1 MSAFWSWFIIVLVVI
16 NIAGCAWL
24 LWWTAKRRP
33 GDPAPEQT
41 SHYWD
46 GDITEYNKP
55 LPKWWINLFW
65 LTILFSIG
73 YLVWYPGLGNFA
85 GIGGWSSAGQ
95 HDADVAAFEA
105 RMAPLLARF
114 EGQPID
120 VLARDPDAVAMGR
133 SVFGNYCA
141 TCHGS
146 DARGARGFP
155 NLADGAWNWGGSPEQ
170 ILTSIIDGRQGVMA
184 PMGAV
189 LGSEQ
194 AITEVVVYTQSLS
207 GRRVDPQLA
216 AAGQP
221 RFAVCAACHGAEGRG
236 NTALGAP
243 DLTDGIWTYGGD
255 FASIRESIVNGRHGE
270 MPPHGPIIGETRAR
284 LVGAW
289 VWSLS
294 HPDGEDD
301 AR

>member
-1 MSAFWSWFIIVLVVI
+1 MSGFWSWFIITLVVL

-65 LTILFSIG
+65 LTIIFSIG

-85 GIGGWSSAGQ
+85 GYSGWTSAGQ
-95 HDADVAAFEA
+95 HDADVAAAEE
-105 RMAPLLARF
+105 RLAPIFARF
-114 EGQPID
+114 QGRAID
-120 VLARDPDAVAMGR
+120 DLAGEPEAVALGR

-155 NLADGAWNWGGSPEQ
+155 NLTDGAWNWGGSPDQ
-170 ILTSIIDGRQGVMA
+170 ILTSIIDGREGVMA

-194 AITEVVVYTQSLS
+194 AITETVVYVQSLS

-216 AAGQP
+216 AAGRP
-221 RFAVCAACHGAEGRG
+221 RFMVCAACHGMEGKG
-236 NTALGAP
+236 NPALGAP
-243 DLTDGIWTYGGD
+243 DLTDGVWTYGGD
-255 FASIRESIVNGRHGE
+255 FEAIRHSIVNGRHGQ
-270 MPPHGPIIGETRAR
+270 MPAHGPIIGETRAR
-284 LVGAW
+284 LVGAY
-289 VWSLS
+289 VWSLGQ
-294 HPDGEDD
+294 HEDP
-301 AR
+301 AQ

>member
-1 MSAFWSWFIIVLVVI
+1 MSSFWSWFIITLVAL
-16 NIAGCAWL
+16 NIVGCAWL

-65 LTILFSIG
+65 LTIIFSIG

-85 GIGGWSSAGQ
+85 GYSGWTSAGQ
-95 HDADVAAFEA
+95 HDADVAAAEE
-105 RMAPLLARF
+105 RLAPIFARF
-114 EGQPID
+114 QERAID
-120 VLARDPDAVAMGR
+120 ELAGEPEAVALGR

-155 NLADGAWNWGGSPEQ
+155 NLADGSWNWGGSPEQ
-170 ILTSIIDGRQGVMA
+170 ILTSIIDGREGVMA
-184 PMGAV
+184 PMGTV

-194 AITEVVVYTQSLS
+194 AITETVVYVQSLS

-216 AAGQP
+216 AAGRS
-221 RFAVCAACHGAEGRG
+221 RFMVCAACHGIEGKG
-236 NTALGAP
+236 NPALGAP
-243 DLTDGIWTYGGD
+243 DLTDGVWTYGGD
-255 FASIRESIVNGRHGE
+255 FDAIRHSIVHGRHGQ
-270 MPPHGPIIGETRAR
+270 MPAHGPIIGETRAR
-284 LVGAW
+284 LVGAYL
-289 VWSLS
+289 WSL
-294 HPDGEDD
+294 GQRED
-301 AR
+301 AAQ